1 MGFAQIST
9 DLLKDC
15 LGVAAPGPWSRFA
28 KGIVTWELP
37 LMHASVFNSLR
48 SKYGD
53 RSLVRAGIAEQIDRR
68 LVLSLPLSTGS
79 RSILAMRASPKAPP
93 FDLLTSQGSLR
104 GRLPI
109 RSAIDDYKVRAAVEA
124 TGKIFVAFE
133 FDDVIRLRSI
143 GLATAPADGLENFMA
158 KSAREFRYVFGAS
171 KQKPPAVPHT
181 LVLVAWSPTRI
192 STIRPRLLNDVV
204 RSLSD
209 HAAGLGMPLHRIG
222 VWSPSESFLK
232 DLSVCLR
239 FGRRADV
246 ADIMTNSLEQDCQ
259 PLALDPSEPDPRLDV
274 FECERRLKQVLWSG
288 KANAKRR
295 RQALDAFRRAQT
307 AAFIRPLLA
316 SVDEDDHPASR
327 LRLRVVAE
335 VAAETFFT
343 AAIERLK
350 LEANIAEHGLLNDAA
365 ATNYRGSLQGFEILR
380 RMLEGDDK

>member
-1 MGFAQIST
+1 MGFAQVSS
-9 DLLKDC
+9 DLLNGC
-15 LGVAAPGPWSRFA
+15 LGVAAPRPWSRFA
-28 KGIVTWELP
+28 KGIVTWEFP

-48 SKYGD
+48 SKYSD
-53 RSLVRAGIAEQIDRR
+53 RSLVRAGVAVQIDRR
-68 LVLSLPLSTGS
+68 LVLSVPLSTGS
-79 RSILAMRASPKAPP
+79 RSILAMRAFPKAPP

-133 FDDVIRLRSI
+133 FGDVIRLRSI
-143 GLATAPADGLENFMA
+143 GLATAPADGLENFIA

-171 KQKPPAVPHT
+171 KQKPPAVPHS
-181 LVLVAWSPTRI
+181 LVLVAWSPTQF
-192 STIRPRLLNDVV
+192 STFRPRLLDDVV

-209 HAAGLGMPLHRIG
+209 HAAGLGMPLHRIA
-222 VWSPSESFLK
+222 VWSPSEAVLR

-239 FGRRADV
+239 FGRRTELV
-246 ADIMTNSLEQDCQ
+246 AVITNSLEEESQ
-259 PLALDPSEPDPRLDV
+259 PLANDPSEPDPRLDV

-288 KANAKRR
+288 KATTKRR

-307 AAFIRPLLA
+307 ATFIRPLLA
-316 SVDEDDHPASR
+316 SADEDDHPASR

-343 AAIERLK
+343 AAMERLK
-350 LEANIAEHGLLNDAA
+350 LEATIAEHGFPNDAA
-365 ATNYRGSLQGFEILR
+365 ATDYRGSVQRFEILR
-380 RMLEGDDK
+380 RLLEGDDK